1 MMHSTGRWRTLLRL
15 LVAVGMLLAGGCTH
29 TVVPP
34 TGLAEPATVFLLD
47 HGRTSSLVLPHDGR
61 YARYAYGE
69 WDWYALNRTGVLRA
83 SGTLFSD
90 TEAAVGRR
98 VFAAVPDPS
107 AIRRATRVPAERAW
121 AIRVPAGRVERLAAE
136 LDALFRAQADEA
148 VANPLMALTF
158 VPHPAPYSLTH
169 NSNHMTA
176 TWLRRLE
183 CRVVTRG
190 PFSRWE
196 VERSAGPSAAD

>member
-1 MMHSTGRWRTLLRL
+1 MPPRATLHGMLRP
-15 LVAVGMLLAGGCTH
+15 LVAIGMLVLGGCTH
-29 TVVPP
+29 TVESPS
-34 TGLAEPATVFLLD
+34 GAALPATVFLLD

-61 YARYAYGE
+61 YARYSYGE
-69 WDWYALNRTGVLRA
+69 WDWYAHNRTGALRA

-98 VFAAVPDPS
+98 IFTARPTVGAV
-107 AIRRATRVPAERAW
+107 RRATRVPAEHAW
-121 AIRVPAGRVERLAAE
+121 VIRVPAARVERLATE

-148 VANPLMALTF
+148 VHNPRMALTF

-176 TWLRRLE
+176 IWLRRLG
-183 CRVVTRG
+183 CRVVIRG
-190 PFSRWE
+190 PLSRWE
-196 VERSAGPSAAD
+196 VDPAAGVPGAG